1 MYNDYLNNIFNEFNP
16 NIKLDDEQKRV
27 VLNDSKNSLIV
38 AGAGSGKTTVISAK
52 VKYLIDIKKLSQVK
66 YSLFRLQENL
76 LMI

>member
-38 AGAGSGKTTVISAK
+38 AGAEVE
-52 VKYLIDIKKLSQVK
+52 KL
-66 YSLFRLQENL
+66 L
-76 LMI
+76 